1 MAQPYSTGYKKRGG
15 TRHIINPLT
24 GRQVLFGK
32 KTFYNLVRD
41 GVLNADGS
49 ARIPYRE
56 YNIED
61 DVPNMIPLRRV
72 RPFVIKS
79 ESTLEKIRKILF
91 RAGENPSITQYKE
104 ILKLIKLE
112 TKILK
117 EFETIILTEITNI
130 VQEA

>member
-24 GRQVLFGK
+24 GRHVVFGK

-56 YNIED
+56 YNEIEA
-61 DVPNMIPLRRV
+61 VSHMIPLRRV

-79 ESTLEKIRKILF
+79 
-91 RAGENPSITQYKE
+91 
-104 ILKLIKLE
+104 
-112 TKILK
+112 
-117 EFETIILTEITNI
+117 
-130 VQEA
+130 